1 MKIILKNLFVI
12 LFLGLIPCGCNNDPT
27 SPEEGHVDADGF
39 VLEDE
44 NGNQIKTAFTEA
56 ELKPK
61 DGEKVIKQKYG
72 GCPKHPQQNQ
82 DDDDFGF

>member
-1 MKIILKNLFVI
+1 MWHCTYKF
-12 LFLGLIPCGCNNDPT
+12 
-27 SPEEGHVDADGF
+27 GF
-39 VLEDE
+39 DYYQLVDE

-61 DGEKVIKQKYG
+61 DGEKVIKQKYD